1 MKRLLQTAVMLAV
14 VSTQG
19 TVAKAADFRSVSERS
34 PVQRK
39 GCLPGEKWSISGT
52 NPGWLN
58 RFHDFVTGK
67 SSALGGFA
75 DAVSLKRISALL
87 NRSDFERDFSE
98 YWVGRILFD
107 LKLDPIAHQVF
118 KSVLENS
125 EQKEIRKAA
134 FVCMAQIERRSPDY
148 KVPADS
154 VEWGAFN
161 LTEEDADVIY
171 TASLIRPTKL
181 TALLPSGYRDFYN
194 GVNAMKN
201 RKYSD
206 AHAHLTKFIAFL
218 DTPKIVTSLEQYR
231 DQANIMLGRALYST
245 AHFKEATAQ
254 FQKVKKTSNLQ
265 IETLSNLS
273 WAYLLQEEYD
283 AAIGVSM
290 QLRTG
295 SLRNTFAPEPLM
307 VAAMALNELCMY
319 QDSIRTIQAFI
330 NDYGKSF
337 EWLHQNEKNPEIYA
351 ELLKHFRKQST
362 VPTKVATEWMR
373 SPAFLVRQE
382 ELNRLIEHPKR
393 LVEIRSKGYSEQV
406 KVTNDFLL
414 KTAKFLNDVKLA
426 KAKKVAGEDF
436 SDKLNGQYLTM
447 KRDLRRLT
455 RFYRA
460 SKIWKNLAHN
470 YEKQIPAQR
479 VRLVGLINKDLTA
492 VNKQMLTAL
501 QNVRENS
508 DWIEV
513 EIYNGASQDLVWK
526 DAHPDYEKVSAE
538 IEETVAEEASGSTW
552 KWGRF
557 LASEM
562 ELAEVW
568 EDEVGALKADI
579 SNQCDKK
586 DRYLKLKINRRKK

>member
-1 MKRLLQTAVMLAV
+1 MKPLMLSALMLV
-14 VSTQG
+14 VTQAQG
-19 TVAKAADFRSVSERS
+19 ADFRSISERG
-34 PVQRK
+34 PVTQRK
-39 GCLPGEKWSISGT
+39 GCESGEKWTITGNS
-52 NPGWLN
+52 PGWLN
-58 RFHDFVTGK
+58 RFHESVNGK
-67 SSALGGFA
+67 ISALAGFA
-75 DAVSLKRISALL
+75 DAVSLKRISAIL

-107 LKLDPIAHQVF
+107 LKLDPLAHQVF
-118 KSVLENS
+118 KSVLDNS

-134 FVCMAQIERRSPDY
+134 FVCMAQIQRRSPDF
-148 KVPADS
+148 KVPAET

-161 LTEEDADVIY
+161 LTEDDADVIY

-181 TALLPSGYRDFYN
+181 TNLLPAGYRDFYN

-201 RKYSD
+201 RKYSE
-206 AHAHLTKFIAFL
+206 ANAHLTKFLAYL
-218 DTPKIVTSLEQYR
+218 DTPKIVTPLEQYR
-231 DQANIMLGRALYST
+231 DEAHLLLARALYST
-245 AHFKEATAQ
+245 AHFKESTLE
-254 FQKVKKTSNLQ
+254 FQKVKKVSNLQ
-265 IETLSNLS
+265 VETLSNLS

-295 SLRNTFAPEPLM
+295 SLRNAFAPEPLM

-337 EWLHQNEKNPEIYA
+337 EWLHQNQKNKELYA
-351 ELLKHFRKQST
+351 ELLKHFKKQST
-362 VPTKVATEWMR
+362 VPTKIATEWMR

-382 ELNRLIEHPKR
+382 EINRLIEHPKR
-393 LVEIRSKGYSEQV
+393 LQEIRSKGYSEQV
-406 KVTNDFLL
+406 RVTNDFIL
-414 KTAKFLNDVKLA
+414 KTAKFLNDVKTA
-426 KAKKVAGEDF
+426 KLHKKVGEDF
-436 SDKLNGQYLTM
+436 SDKLNAQYLTM

-455 RFYRA
+455 RFYRS
-460 SKIWKNLAHN
+460 SKIWKNLARN
-470 YEKQIPAQR
+470 YERQIPGQR
-479 VRLVGLINKDLTA
+479 VKIVDLINKDLMA
-492 VNKQMLTAL
+492 ANKSMLTAL
-501 QNVRENS
+501 NNVRENS

-526 DAHPDYEKVSAE
+526 EAHPDFEKVSAE
-538 IEETVAEEASGSTW
+538 MEETTEEAPGSTVW

-579 SNQCDKK
+579 SNNCDKK
-586 DRYLKLKINRRKK
+586 DRYLKLKINRRKH